1 MKVLHLTKELHDGA
15 GKAANR
21 LVAALRKYTDIQA
34 DIADKTMIPG
44 ISDLAKFPLKYR
56 ALCRLET
63 FALKHSCNSNPISR
77 STGLVGNGIVG
88 AINKSDADII
98 HLHWINGAFLS
109 IADIAKIRKPLVWTL
124 HDSWAFCGTEHHPD
138 VLQNDLRWKTGY
150 RNSSRL
156 TDSTGIDLDKW
167 IWRWKKYCWQNKN
180 ITFAA
185 PSNWESNMLSQSALF
200 RNRQCFVIP
209 NGVDT
214 EVFTQ
219 GSQAEAREKLHIPLN
234 KKVILFGAVSVNNPI
249 KGYHFLQKTFAKL
262 SEMIPD
268 AILVCFGK
276 ANDETILQ
284 NTKLPVMDLGVLTSE
299 EQLAD
304 TYRAADVFV
313 CPSIIDNLPST
324 CIEAQACGLPVAAFD
339 VGGISDIV
347 KHKQTGY
354 LALPYDTDD
363 LFNGIYYCLE
373 NKNML
378 AETAVVNS
386 SEKFNYKNFAVNY
399 EKLYQQIMKK
409 F

>member
-21 LVAALRKYTDIQA
+21 LVSALRKYTDIQA
-34 DIADKTMIPG
+34 DIADKTMIQG

-63 FALKHSCNSNPISR
+63 FALKHSYNSNPISR
-77 STGLVGNGIVG
+77 STGLVGNGIVD

-109 IADIAKIRKPLVWTL
+109 IADIAKIQKPLVWTL

-138 VLQNDLRWKTGY
+138 VLQNDLRWKKGY
-150 RNSSRL
+150 HNSSRL
-156 TDSTGIDLDKW
+156 ADSTGIDLDKW
-167 IWRWKKYCWQNKN
+167 IWRWKKHCWQNKD

-185 PSNWESNMLSQSALF
+185 TSNWESNMLSQSALF

-214 EVFTQ
+214 EVFTP

-262 SEMIPD
+262 SEMIPN
-268 AILVCFGK
+268 AMPVCFGNASDK
-276 ANDETILQ
+276 TVLQ
-284 NTKLPVMDLGVLTSE
+284 NTHLPVMDLGVLISE

-304 TYRAADVFV
+304 AYRAADVFV

-324 CIEAQACGLPVAAFD
+324 CIEAQTCGVPVAAFN

-347 KHKQTGY
+347 KHKTTGY

-363 LFNGIYYCLE
+363 LFDGICYCLE

-378 AETAVVNS
+378 AESAVINS
-386 SEKFNYKNFAVNY
+386 SEKFNYKKFAVNY
-399 EKLYQQIMKK
+399 EKMYQQIMKK